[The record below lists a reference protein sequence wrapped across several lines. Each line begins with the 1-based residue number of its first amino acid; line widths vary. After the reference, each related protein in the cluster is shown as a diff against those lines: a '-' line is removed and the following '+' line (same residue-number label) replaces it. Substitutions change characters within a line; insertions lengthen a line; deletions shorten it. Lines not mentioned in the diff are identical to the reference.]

1 MVTHTLM
8 QSGSVEAAE
17 VVIASIKVKG
27 TEAWGAAAGR
37 LVLVFRAFP
46 VDRERPHISDC
57 LLYTSD
63 AADE

>member
-1 MVTHTLM
+1 M

-46 VDRERPHISDC
+46 VDRERPHISEAT
-57 LLYTSD
+57 YFWRS
-63 AADE
+63 ASKK